1 METALAAERIG
12 SAGPVGQATDAEII
26 RASRQS
32 PDRFG
37 ALYDRYATVLYGYAC
52 LRVGRGPAEDVVAD
66 TFLAAF
72 AQRHGYDLARASARP
87 WLFGILTNKIAER
100 GRAEKI
106 HYRDARAWQNP
117 VVEGIA
123 DRVAD
128 QVSAQAQRGRLAAAL
143 NRLNAADRH
152 VLLLVAWG
160 QLSYDEVA
168 QALGIPPGT
177 VASRLNRARRKVRAV
192 LETTIEERTHDD
204 G

>member
-1 METALAAERIG
+1 MVRALAAGR
-12 SAGPVGQATDAEII
+12 VGEAADAEII
-26 RASRQS
+26 RASWQS

-52 LRVGRGPAEDVVAD
+52 LRVGRGSADDVVAE

-72 AQRHGYDLARASARP
+72 AQRHTYDLARSSARP

-100 GRAEKI
+100 SRAEKI
-106 HYRDARAWQNP
+106 HYRAHARAWQNP

-123 DRVAD
+123 EQVAD
-128 QVSAQAQRGRLAAAL
+128 QVTAQAQRGRLAVAL
-143 NRLNAADRH
+143 SRLNVADRH

-168 QALGIPPGT
+168 QALRIPPGT
-177 VASRLNRARRKVRAV
+177 VASRLNRARRKVRAA
-192 LETTIEERTHDD
+192 LDD
-204 G
+204 ED

>member
-1 METALAAERIG
+1 MVTALAAGR
-12 SAGPVGQATDAEII
+12 VGEGADAEII
-26 RASRQS
+26 QASWQS

-52 LRVGRGPAEDVVAD
+52 LRVGRSHAEDVVAD

-72 AQRHGYDLARASARP
+72 AQRKGYDLARSSARP

-106 HYRDARAWQNP
+106 HYRAYARAWQSP
-117 VVEGIA
+117 VMDGIA

-128 QVSAQAQRGRLAAAL
+128 QVTAQAGRGRLARAL
-143 NRLNAADRH
+143 SQLSAADRH

-168 QALGIPPGT
+168 QALRIPTGT
-177 VASRLNRARRKVRAV
+177 VASRMNRARRKVRAA
-192 LETTIEERTHDD
+192 LDD
-204 G
+204 DH

>member
-1 METALAAERIG
+1 METALAAEWVG
-12 SAGPVGQATDAEII
+12 ATGPVGEATDAEII
-26 RASRQS
+26 RASWQI

-72 AQRHGYDLARASARP
+72 AQRHSYDPARASARP
-87 WLFGILTNKIAER
+87 WLFGILTNKIVDR

-106 HYRDARAWQNP
+106 HYRAYARTWQNP
-117 VVEGIA
+117 VVEGMA
-123 DRVAD
+123 DRVAE
-128 QVSAQAQRGRLAAAL
+128 QVTAQAQRRRLAAAL
-143 NRLNAADRH
+143 SRLKAADRN

-160 QLSYDEVA
+160 QMSYDEVA

-177 VASRLNRARRKVRAV
+177 VASLLNRARRKVRAA
-192 LETTIEERTHDD
+192 LDHEDRREDS
-204 G
+204 

>member
-1 METALAAERIG
+1 VTVTALAAE
-12 SAGPVGQATDAEII
+12 PVGATGRVAEATDAEII
-26 RASRQS
+26 RASWHSRE
-32 PDRFG
+32 RFG
-37 ALYDRYATVLYGYAC
+37 ALYHRYASVLFGYAC

-100 GRAEKI
+100 SRMEKI
-106 HYRDARAWQNP
+106 HYRAYARAWQNP
-117 VVEGIA
+117 VLEGIA

-128 QVSAQAQRGRLAAAL
+128 QVSAQAQRGQLAAAL
-143 NRLNAADRH
+143 SRLNAADRH

-168 QALGIPPGT
+168 QALRIPPGT
-177 VASRLNRARRKVRAV
+177 VASRLNRARRKVRAA
-192 LETTIEERTHDD
+192 LGDKD

>member
-1 METALAAERIG
+1 MVTALAAGR
-12 SAGPVGQATDAEII
+12 VGEATDAEII
-26 RASRQS
+26 RASWHS

-52 LRVGRGPAEDVVAD
+52 MRVGRSHAEDVVAD

-72 AQRHGYDLARASARP
+72 AQRKGYDLTRNSARP

-100 GRAEKI
+100 GRAEKT
-106 HYRDARAWQNP
+106 HYRAYARAWQSP
-117 VVEGIA
+117 VMDGIA

-128 QVSAQAQRGRLAAAL
+128 QVTAQAERGRLARAL
-143 NRLNAADRH
+143 SRLSAADRH

-168 QALGIPPGT
+168 QALRIPTGT
-177 VASRLNRARRKVRAV
+177 VASRMNRARRKVRAAFDH
-192 LETTIEERTHDD
+192 EH
-204 G
+204 

>member
-1 METALAAERIG
+1 MVAVLAAERIG
-12 SAGPVGQATDAEII
+12 EVTDAEII
-26 RASRQS
+26 RASWQS

-37 ALYDRYATVLYGYAC
+37 ALYDRYAPVLYGYAF
-52 LRVGRGPAEDVVAD
+52 LRIGRASAEDVVAD
-66 TFLAAF
+66 TFLASF
-72 AQRHGYDLARASARP
+72 TQRHSYDIARSSARP

-106 HYRDARAWQNP
+106 HYRAHARAWQSP
-117 VVEGIA
+117 VVEGMA

-143 NRLNAADRH
+143 SRLNAADRH

-168 QALGIPPGT
+168 QALQIPPGT
-177 VASRLNRARRKVRAV
+177 VASRLNRARRKVRAA
-192 LETTIEERTHDD
+192 LDD
-204 G
+204 QDR